1 MDLLYF
7 DYINSG
13 MLILI
18 PGLYFFGQALKI
30 SPLKDWL
37 IPFVLG
43 LSGIVMS
50 FAWHMG
56 IGGEFGAKLVFDSI
70 TQGLLCAAGSVY
82 IKNISAQLKKRI
94 DNENKDKKLF

>member
-1 MDLLYF
+1 MELFYF

-18 PGLYFFGQALKI
+18 PGLFFFGQALKV
-30 SPLKDWL
+30 SPIKDWL
-37 IPFVLG
+37 IPFVLAG
-43 LSGIVMS
+43 SGIVMS

-56 IGGEFGAKLVFDSI
+56 IGGAFGAKLFFDSV

-82 IKNISAQLKKRI
+82 IKNISTQLKKR
-94 DNENKDKKLF
+94 NKD

>member
-1 MDLLYF
+1 MELFYF

-18 PGLYFFGQALKI
+18 PGLFFLGQALKL

-43 LSGIVMS
+43 ISGIVMS
-50 FAWHMG
+50 FAWHIG
-56 IGGEFGAKLVFDSI
+56 IGGQFGARLIFDSI
-70 TQGLLCAAGSVY
+70 AQGMLCAAGSVY
-82 IKNISAQLKKRI
+82 IKNISAQIKKR
-94 DNENKDKKLF
+94 NEQ